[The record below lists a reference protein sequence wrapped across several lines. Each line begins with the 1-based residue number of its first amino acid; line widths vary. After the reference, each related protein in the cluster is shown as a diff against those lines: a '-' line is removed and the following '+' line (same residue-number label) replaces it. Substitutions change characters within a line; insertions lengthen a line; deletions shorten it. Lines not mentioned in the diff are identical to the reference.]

1 MDRPGLALGCRA
13 RTRRRTAASRGSVC
27 RAAAQPLG
35 ASPLYAKIQEV
46 RARLFVTGIA
56 QLRPLRDN
64 IRVPENAAVGNL
76 YRREKTSVT
85 HYEPANS
92 FETPRFSGVR
102 TFMRLPNTQ
111 DLENA
116 DVAIV
121 GAPFDTGASFRAG
134 ARFGP
139 EGIRSASHLLRPY
152 NPSQDISIFE
162 HLSVVD
168 YGDVPVVPG
177 FIEESYERIA
187 EGLEEIHRAGVVP
200 IVLGGD
206 HSIALPELRAAAAVH
221 GPLALVQFDSHADTW
236 DAYFGQKY
244 NHGTPFRRAV
254 EEGLLDTSRSIQVGM
269 RGSLYA
275 SGDLELSR
283 GLGFGLVPTDEVREL
298 GIPAVI
304 ERVRER
310 VGDARIYVSFDVD
323 FVDPA
328 FAPGTGTPE
337 IGGFTSRE
345 AQEFV
350 RGLAGLDIVGCDI
363 VEVLPPYDSAQITA
377 LLAAN
382 VAHEFLSLFGLGRK
396 NSG

>member
-1 MDRPGLALGCRA
+1 L
-13 RTRRRTAASRGSVC
+13 TR
-27 RAAAQPLG
+27 
-35 ASPLYAKIQEV
+35 
-46 RARLFVTGIA
+46 
-56 QLRPLRDN
+56 
-64 IRVPENAAVGNL
+64 
-76 YRREKTSVT
+76 
-85 HYEPANS
+85 YEPADS

-116 DVAIV
+116 DAAIV
-121 GAPFDTGASFRAG
+121 GAPFDTGATFRAG

-139 EGIRSASHLLRPY
+139 EGIRSVSHLLRRY
-152 NPSQDISIFE
+152 NPSLGVVIFD
-162 HLSVVD
+162 HLSVID

-177 FIEESYERIA
+177 FIEASYEKIS
-187 EGLEEIHRAGVVP
+187 EGLEPIHGAGVVP

-221 GPLALVQFDSHADTW
+221 GPLALVQFDSHPDTW
-236 DAYFGQKY
+236 DAYFGQKHT
-244 NHGTPFRRAV
+244 HGTPFRRAV

-269 RGSLYA
+269 RGSIYDE
-275 SGDLELSR
+275 GDWNDAREM
-283 GLGFGLVPTDEVREL
+283 GFDLVPTDEVRAL
-298 GIPAVI
+298 GIPRTI
-304 ERVRER
+304 DRIRER
-310 VGDARIYVSFDVD
+310 VGDAKIYVSFDVD

-350 RGLAGLDIVGCDI
+350 RGLVGLNIVGCDV
-363 VEVLPPYDSAQITA
+363 VEVYPAYDPAGITA

-382 VAHEFLSLFGLGRK
+382 VAHEFLSLIALSRK
-396 NSG
+396 GAPRTARSAP

>member
-1 MDRPGLALGCRA
+1 M
-13 RTRRRTAASRGSVC
+13 
-27 RAAAQPLG
+27 
-35 ASPLYAKIQEV
+35 V
-46 RARLFVTGIA
+46 R
-56 QLRPLRDN
+56 
-64 IRVPENAAVGNL
+64 
-76 YRREKTSVT
+76 
-85 HYEPANS
+85 YEPANS

-102 TFMRLPNTQ
+102 TFMRLPNVQ

-139 EGIRSASHLLRPY
+139 EGIRSVSHLLRPY
-152 NPSQDISIFE
+152 NPSQDVSIFE

-187 EGLEEIHRAGVVP
+187 EGLEEVHRAGVVP

-206 HSIALPELRAAAAVH
+206 HSIALPELRAAAAAH

-236 DAYFGQKY
+236 DAYFGQRY
-244 NHGTPFRRAV
+244 NHGTVFRRAV
-254 EEGLLDTSRSIQVGM
+254 EEGLLLPEHSIQVGM
-269 RGSLYA
+269 RGSLYD
-275 SGDLELSR
+275 SGDLAASGE
-283 GLGFGLVPTDEVREL
+283 LGFDLLTTDAVRKL
-298 GIPAVI
+298 GMEETIARI
-304 ERVRER
+304 RER
-310 VGDARIYVSFDVD
+310 VGETKAYVSFDVD

-337 IGGFTSRE
+337 VGGFSSRE
-345 AQEFV
+345 AQQFV
-350 RGLAGLDIVGCDI
+350 RGLAGTQVVGCDV
-363 VEVLPPYDSAQITA
+363 VEVYPQYDGPGQVTA

-382 VAHEFLSLFGLGRK
+382 IAFEFLSQIAGASRRK
-396 NSG
+396 NGG

>member
-1 MDRPGLALGCRA
+1 MV
-13 RTRRRTAASRGSVC
+13 S
-27 RAAAQPLG
+27 
-35 ASPLYAKIQEV
+35 
-46 RARLFVTGIA
+46 
-56 QLRPLRDN
+56 
-64 IRVPENAAVGNL
+64 
-76 YRREKTSVT
+76 
-85 HYEPANS
+85 YEPANS

-102 TFMRLPNTQ
+102 TFMRLPNVQ
-111 DLENA
+111 DLQNS

-121 GAPFDTGASFRAG
+121 GAPFDTGASFRVG

-177 FIEESYERIA
+177 FIEESYERITA
-187 EGLEEIHRAGVVP
+187 GLEEIHRAGVVP

-236 DAYFGQKY
+236 DAYFGKKY
-244 NHGTPFRRAV
+244 NHGTVFRRAV
-254 EEGLLDTSRSIQVGM
+254 EEGLLVAEHSIQVGM
-269 RGSLYA
+269 RGSLYD
-275 SGDLELSR
+275 SGDLQVS
-283 GLGFGLVPTDEVREL
+283 REL
-298 GIPAVI
+298 GFDLVTTDAVRKLGI
-304 ERVRER
+304 GETIARIRER
-310 VGDARIYVSFDVD
+310 VGDTMVYVSFDVD

-337 IGGFTSRE
+337 VGGFSSRE

-350 RGLAGLDIVGCDI
+350 RGLAGTRIVGCDV
-363 VEVLPPYDSAQITA
+363 VEVYPQYDGPGQVTA

-382 VAHEFLSLFGLGRK
+382 IAFEFLSQIASASRRK
-396 NSG
+396 NGG